1 LDEHPSAAPSF
12 PPPSAPVDSANN
24 VTDEDFLFHLYRG
37 SELLQENRV
46 HDAKEELEQALTMQ
60 PLDPK
65 GQDLLG
71 TVYFRLGLYPRA
83 IQIYEDLARQFAR
96 DVSVKINLALC
107 YLKTGQPDRA
117 HAVLADAVRLN
128 PDHKR
133 AWAYLGLAL
142 EKLGDIEQ
150 AQVAFDR
157 GGHPTMA
164 KRLTDALR
172 RSKAPLAP
180 DPSLPGVRD
189 VAETAFLELDAGD
202 LRFALAEPDAQGPGE
217 SPWHALEPGAP
228 LTENA
233 VSTSSR
239 APRWRGLDA
248 PTSFFAVL
256 ADRPTALDEAGLLLV
271 RTSVV
276 PARAFAGRVDAL
288 RAVSGAIAMRELH
301 RRTRNTETKEVLG
314 GVGSPLVGIE
324 GDARLLFGPRAGHK
338 LALLAVEAGLAFI
351 RENVLFGFDLALTYE
366 NGRVLSEPWVDASR
380 PSGEA
385 MSLVQLRGDGTVV
398 LEVTGSLGS
407 VASFAGRHLVVRRQW
422 VVGWLGRLV
431 TRMLPSSEAPGTQ
444 ADMLSFS
451 GDGVVLLCSG

>member
-1 LDEHPSAAPSF
+1 MGERPSAAPSL

-24 VTDEDFLFHLYRG
+24 VADEDFLFHLYRG
-37 SELLQENRV
+37 SELLQENRI

-83 IQIYEDLARQFAR
+83 IQIYEDLTRQFAR
-96 DVSVKINLALC
+96 EVSVKINLALC

-117 HAVLADAVRLN
+117 HSVLADAVRLN

-172 RSKAPLAP
+172 RSKAPPAP
-180 DPSLPGVRD
+180 EPSLPDVRD

-202 LRFALAEPDAQGPGE
+202 LRFALAEPEAKGPDE

-228 LTENA
+228 LTKNA
-233 VSTSSR
+233 VPSSSR
-239 APRWRGLDA
+239 PGLRGPDA
-248 PTSFFAVL
+248 PTHLFAVL
-256 ADRPTALDEAGLLLV
+256 ADRPAALDEAGLLLV
-271 RTSVV
+271 RTSVL

-301 RRTRNTETKEVLG
+301 RRTRKTETQEVLG

-351 RENVLFGFDLALTYE
+351 RENVLFGFDLALNYE
-366 NGRVLSEPWVDASR
+366 NGGILSEPWVSATR
-380 PSGEA
+380 PSGDA
-385 MSLVQLRGDGTVV
+385 MSLVQLRGDGTIV

-407 VASFAGRHLVVRRQW
+407 VASVAGRPLVMRRQW

-431 TRMLPSSEAPGTQ
+431 PRMLPSSEAPGTQ

>member
-1 LDEHPSAAPSF
+1 
-12 PPPSAPVDSANN
+12 VDSANN

-37 SELLQENRV
+37 SELLQENRI
-46 HDAKEELEQALTMQ
+46 HDAKEELEHALTMQ

-117 HAVLADAVRLN
+117 HTVLAEAVRLN

-142 EKLGDIEQ
+142 EKLGDLEQ
-150 AQVAFDR
+150 AQVALDR

-164 KRLTDALR
+164 KRITDALR

-180 DPSLPGVRD
+180 EPSVPGVRD

-202 LRFALAEPDAQGPGE
+202 LRFALAEADAQGPHE
-217 SPWHALEPGAP
+217 SPWHALEPGEP
-228 LTENA
+228 LTET
-233 VSTSSR
+233 VSMSSR
-239 APRWRGLDA
+239 RPGWRGANPPA
-248 PTSFFAVL
+248 PLFAAL
-256 ADRPTALDEAGLLLV
+256 SDRPIALDEAGLLLV
-271 RTSVV
+271 QTCVE
-276 PARAFAGRVDAL
+276 PARAFAGRVEAL
-288 RAVSGAIAMRELH
+288 RAVSGAIAVRGLH
-301 RRTRNTETKEVLG
+301 RRLRSTATNEVLG
-314 GVGSPLVGIE
+314 GVGSPLMAIE

-338 LALLAVEAGLAFI
+338 LAQLAIEAGLAFI
-351 RENVLFGFDLALTYE
+351 REDVLFGFDLSLSYE
-366 NGRVLSEPWVDASR
+366 NGRVLSEPRIDPTR
-380 PSGEA
+380 PTNDA
-385 MSLVQLRGDGTVV
+385 MSLVQLRGDGAVV
-398 LEVTGSLGS
+398 LELTGNFGS
-407 VASFAGRHLVVRRQW
+407 VASFAGRPLLVRRQW

-431 TRMLPSSEAPGTQ
+431 TRMLPSAEAPGTQ
-444 ADMLSFS
+444 AGMLSFS
-451 GDGVVLLCSG
+451 GEGVVLLCSG